1 MQRRKVRK
9 FLKPIAFL
17 VTYGIVNIE
26 KESYK
31 KSVFPVTFGRDRF
44 QGNEFSF
51 ENETELQI
59 INLTL
64 RIDQTSF

>member
-17 VTYGIVNIE
+17 VTYGTVNIE

-31 KSVFPVTFGRDRF
+31 KSVFPVTFGRDR
-44 QGNEFSF
+44 QENEFSF